1 MQKSWS
7 SGRRKRRNKL
17 LGDPGQRKKVGTHP
31 WERHC
36 LSWDR
41 FGKGLSWKREH
52 ILTRT
57 KGSGERGTCELN
69 ISWNLFPCPP
79 YNFSLLTDL
88 KCLCQMLCI
97 FLVLSLSNTRISL
110 LDKVQLTVE
119 QYRFELQGPPYTQ
132 IFVNEYCTI
141 VLHNSK
147 LVESPDVELWIRRA
161 NCKVTLRLLTT
172 WWLSAPNVA
181 LFKGQL

>member
-1 MQKSWS
+1 
-7 SGRRKRRNKL
+7 
-17 LGDPGQRKKVGTHP
+17 
-31 WERHC
+31 
-36 LSWDR
+36 
-41 FGKGLSWKREH
+41 
-52 ILTRT
+52 
-57 KGSGERGTCELN
+57 
-69 ISWNLFPCPP
+69 
-79 YNFSLLTDL
+79 
-88 KCLCQMLCI
+88 MLCI